1 MDDFAPRPELLV
13 FAGPNGSGK
22 STITKA
28 IPVTGTYINA
38 DDLQKEEN
46 ISAKE
51 AAEKATALKK
61 WFIKE
66 KQSFTFETV
75 FSSRY
80 NIEVLE
86 EAVINGFQVAIIYVI
101 TNSPE
106 INVERVKQRVLSGGH
121 DVPEE
126 KIRSRYH
133 KSLEN
138 IKVAYTLADNFYL
151 FDNSGTTPHL
161 LIAKKEDQVTFYKS
175 SEWSETDIKRLLP

>member
-1 MDDFAPRPELLV
+1 MYNLAPRPEVLV

-28 IPVTGTYINA
+28 IPITGTYINA
-38 DDLQKEEN
+38 DDLQQKEQ

-61 WFIKE
+61 WFVKE

-75 FSSRY
+75 FSSKY

-86 EAVINGFQVAIIYVI
+86 EAVINGFQVTIIFII
-101 TNSPE
+101 TNSPD
-106 INVERVKQRVLSGGH
+106 INVERVRQRVLSGGH

-126 KIRSRYH
+126 KIRARYR

-138 IKVAYTLADNFYL
+138 IKAAYTLADNFYL
-151 FDNSGTTPHL
+151 FDNSGSEPQL
-161 LIAKKEDQVTFYKS
+161 LIEKKEDQVTIFKS
-175 SEWSETDIKRLLP
+175 SEWTESDIKKLLP